1 VDKLTSMLGFESR
14 YIFYPIVAAL
24 AGVILRFFLGRYLHK
39 WAAKTENKLDDCIV
53 AYLENVITPLVLV
66 SILYWLS
73 GFLPLSAK
81 TAAGLQ
87 KALLILGILLVAY
100 YSAKLAGSLL
110 ALLADKQDDRQMIL
124 KPFGTLANVIFALIA
139 VALSLRTLNVDFTNE
154 GVRLIRIVGIIVGAY
169 VVIKITAIAVAQF
182 EHLVQGVNSP
192 IGSETQKRAK
202 TIGKIINNAA
212 NVIVLGVSA
221 MMILSEFGMN
231 IAPIITGAGIVGLAV
246 GFGAQ
251 NLVRDV
257 ISGFFLIL
265 EDQLRVGDIA
275 KINGVGG
282 AVEAIRLRTTTLR
295 DVQGTVHIFPN
306 GGINSVANMTKE
318 FSYSVID
325 VGVAYKERVDDVMEL
340 LEQIGAEL
348 QADPKFAPMILAPLE
363 ILGIDDLAESQVK
376 IKIRIKTL
384 PLQQWA
390 IGRELRRRIKNT
402 FDGNK
407 IELPFPHLS
416 VYIRDA
422 SRSSDQAIES
432 MAQDSNEKPA
442 ENKN

>member
-202 TIGKIINNAA
+202 TIEIKDDFF
-212 NVIVLGVSA
+212 
-221 MMILSEFGMN
+221 SE
-231 IAPIITGAGIVGLAV
+231 PTGRTI
-246 GFGAQ
+246 
-251 NLVRDV
+251 
-257 ISGFFLIL
+257 
-265 EDQLRVGDIA
+265 
-275 KINGVGG
+275 
-282 AVEAIRLRTTTLR
+282 VEAGR
-295 DVQGTVHIFPN
+295 
-306 GGINSVANMTKE
+306 
-318 FSYSVID
+318 
-325 VGVAYKERVDDVMEL
+325 
-340 LEQIGAEL
+340 
-348 QADPKFAPMILAPLE
+348 
-363 ILGIDDLAESQVK
+363 
-376 IKIRIKTL
+376 L
-384 PLQQWA
+384 PLST
-390 IGRELRRRIKNT
+390 K
-402 FDGNK
+402 
-407 IELPFPHLS
+407 
-416 VYIRDA
+416 
-422 SRSSDQAIES
+422 S
-432 MAQDSNEKPA
+432 MRH
-442 ENKN
+442 

>member
-1 VDKLTSMLGFESR
+1 MDKLTSMLGFESR
-14 YIFYPIVAAL
+14 YITYPIVAAL
-24 AGVILRFFLGRYLHK
+24 AGVILRFFLRRYLHK

-53 AYLENVITPLVLV
+53 AYLDNVITPLLMV

-81 TAAGLQ
+81 IVISLQ
-87 KALLILGILLVAY
+87 KGLLILGILLTAF
-100 YSAKLAGSLL
+100 YSAKLVLSLL
-110 ALLADKQDDRQMIL
+110 ALLADKQDNRQTIL
-124 KPFGTLANVIFALIA
+124 KPFRTLSNVIFVLIA
-139 VALSLRTLNVDFTNE
+139 VALSLRALNVDFSSE

-182 EHLVQGVNSP
+182 EHIVQGVDSP
-192 IGSETQKRAK
+192 IGSEAQKRAK
-202 TIGKIINNAA
+202 TIGKITSNAA
-212 NVIVLGVSA
+212 NIIVIGVSV

-251 NLVRDV
+251 NLVRDI

-265 EDQLRVGDIA
+265 EDQLRVGDVA

-282 AVEAIRLRTTTLR
+282 TVEAIRLRTTTLR

-318 FSYSVID
+318 FSYYVID

-340 LEQIGAEL
+340 LKQIGAEL
-348 QADPKFAPMILAPLE
+348 QADRQFAPMILAQLE
-363 ILGIDDLAESQVK
+363 ILGVDDFAQSQVT

-390 IGRELRRRIKNT
+390 VGRELRRRIKNT

-407 IELPFPHLS
+407 IEMPFPHLS
-416 VYIRDA
+416 VYLRD
-422 SRSSDQAIES
+422 SEQMPE
-432 MAQDSNEKPA
+432 PA
-442 ENKN
+442 HKSPVQGSGKIKK